1 MKRCL
6 KLTIMYD
13 GTAYHGFQRQK
24 NGLTIQEVLEERL
37 SALFGHK
44 LAITGS
50 GRTDQGVHATGQVV
64 NFYTTGTIPTDRVV
78 FAAKSV
84 LPSDIAVVEAQEVA
98 EDFHATRSATSKCY
112 CYKLYLSPIAN
123 PFYRHY
129 AWHIEKPLDV
139 EAMKEASLHLSG
151 THDFSSF
158 CAAGGSAKSSVRTLY
173 SIEVAEKDQI
183 AEWRYWGNGFLYHMV
198 RNLMGTLVEVG
209 LGKRQPDSMLDLI
222 KAQDRRAAG
231 TTAPP
236 QGLYLEQVYYE
247 NDSVSLD
254 FDS

>member
-24 NGLTIQEVLEERL
+24 NGVTVQEVLEEQLAR
-37 SALFGHK
+37 LFGHS
-44 LAITGS
+44 LTITGS

-64 NFYTTGTIPTDRVV
+64 NFQTTGTIPTDRIVH
-78 FAAKSV
+78 AAKSI
-84 LPSDIAVVEAQEVA
+84 LPSDIVVVKAEEVA
-98 EDFHATRSATSKCY
+98 EDFHATWSAVSKRY

-123 PFYRHY
+123 PFYRNFT
-129 AWHIEKPLDV
+129 WHIEKRLDV
-139 EAMKEASLHLSG
+139 EAMKLASRYLSG
-151 THDFSSF
+151 THDFLAF

-173 SIEVAEKDQI
+173 SIDVTEKKEI

-209 LGKRQPDSMLDLI
+209 LGKRRPDSMIDLI
-222 KAQDRRAAG
+222 EAQDRRLAG
-231 TTAPP
+231 ITAPP

-247 NDSVSLD
+247 NDSVKP
-254 FDS
+254 